1 MAFQIKKQFGKEIMN
16 NKAKKN
22 KRKIMGNDVTG
33 CQCKVSNFST
43 TY

>member
-1 MAFQIKKQFGKEIMN
+1 MAFQIKKQLGKEIMN

-22 KRKIMGNDVTG
+22 KRKIMGNDMTG
-33 CQCKVSNFST
+33 WQRKMSNFST